1 MLGAYDV
8 RYIPRTAIKGQ
19 VLANFVE
26 EFTESIIGEGKGI
39 VDTMTVS
46 ALIIPTWEVYTN
58 GAANEK
64 RAGIRI
70 VVITPEK
77 LVMEKS
83 LRLGFLASNDEA
95 EYEALLAG
103 KIMVNQLKGEVV
115 EVYSNSWL
123 VVGQVNREFEARDK
137 HMRGYLI
144 RVRQARVHFKS
155 FTLMQILRG

>member
-1 MLGAYDV
+1 MLGDYDE
-8 RYIPRTAIKGQ
+8 YMPHTAIKGQ

-26 EFTESIIGEGKGI
+26 EFTESITGEGKGI

-46 ALIIPTWEVYTN
+46 ASIIPTWEVYTN
-58 GAANEK
+58 GTANGK
-64 RAGIRI
+64 GAGIGI

-83 LRLGFLASNDEA
+83 LRSGFLASNDET
-95 EYEALLAG
+95 EFEALLAR
-103 KIMVNQLKGEVV
+103 KTMVNQLKGEVV

-144 RVRQARVHFKS
+144 RVKQAQVHFKS
-155 FTLMQILRG
+155 FTLMQIPR

>member
-8 RYIPRTAIKGQ
+8 RYMPRISIKGQ

-26 EFTESIIGEGKGI
+26 KFTKSITGEGKGI
-39 VDTMTVS
+39 VDTTTVLAS
-46 ALIIPTWEVYTN
+46 IIPTWEVYTN
-58 GAANEK
+58 GAANGK
-64 RAGIRI
+64 GVGIGI

-83 LRLGFLASNDEA
+83 LQLGFLASNNEA
-95 EYEALLAG
+95 EYETLLAR
-103 KIMVNQLKGEVV
+103 KTMVNQLKGEVV
-115 EVYSNSWL
+115 KVYSDSWL
-123 VVGQVNREFEARDK
+123 VVGQDNREFEARDK